1 MNKFAKRRVDVI
13 KILTLRELIYRE
25 IDSKILFSVLTIIV
39 RRACERVVSVI
50 ERVPHC
56 SCSLEVA
63 MVFPFYSFYRIHRDT
78 MRISIMKR
86 QHPSVENRCPESN
99 VNNLSS
105 SLLQDIWSNVND
117 LSSSLLQD
125 IWLLVTSFLQF
136 VVVTTP
142 GYMVVSDIVPGYV
155 EDRLVITEAY
165 TKCYTP
171 ESRWYL

>member
-25 IDSKILFSVLTIIV
+25 IDSEILFSVLTIIV

-105 SLLQDIWSNVND
+105 SLLQDIW
-117 LSSSLLQD
+117 
-125 IWLLVTSFLQF
+125 LLVTSFLQF

>member
-86 QHPSVENRCPESN
+86 QHPSVENRCLESN

-105 SLLQDIWSNVND
+105 SLLQDIW
-117 LSSSLLQD
+117 QRQ
-125 IWLLVTSFLQF
+125 QF

-142 GYMVVSDIVPGYV
+142 GYMVVSDIDPGYV